1 MVANTGRGSVRTST
15 LGTSETAPDERRGS
29 SPDRRS
35 SRPVGV
41 PRRVV
46 ALLIGALLTL
56 GVVTLDA
63 APAQAAGTGSATVCF
78 QVQGGIYNRP
88 VLLDAKVN
96 GTWYQIATLTPNTRG
111 CIVGYRLPAG
121 YRWRFRVYHYERGLG
136 YYVGRSRAYT
146 IASGY
151 RYNYGTVVVQFIPSA

>member
-1 MVANTGRGSVRTST
+1 MRTTTKRTSEVA
-15 LGTSETAPDERRGS
+15 TSEAAPEDLGGS

-35 SRPVGV
+35 SRSVGV

-46 ALLIGALLTL
+46 ALLASALLAV

-63 APAQAAGTGSATVCF
+63 SPAQAAGTGRATVCF
-78 QVQGGIYNRP
+78 QTSSDFGVGIYNRP

-96 GTWYQIATLTPNTRG
+96 GTWYQMGSLTPNSRG
-111 CIVGYRLPAG
+111 CIVGQRLPAG